1 VNQPQDRRAIY
12 ADVLAGLRDLAAD
25 APVGR
30 FDALV
35 DELLAAGRLTDDEA
49 AALRFW
55 QRESL
60 RNQADH
66 LVTTA
71 SATLSALDE
80 ARDATESA
88 IEAAAGTWG
97 RRGPAPRHA
106 APVAEP
112 LEDAGPMPPARPEA
126 PAQPLQQAQP
136 SEQAHSD
143 EPLLSAEPQE
153 AAVPRDGGRH
163 RAADPT
169 PLPTHLD
176 LPLSWAPGGRRP
188 PPPDVEPPVADH
200 EPVASSARRRR
211 LLVAG
216 LTVIGEDGTNT
227 DDRDASDPLAPHPFD
242 DRPAV
247 G

>member
-35 DELLAAGRLTDDEA
+35 DELIAAGRLTDDEA

-80 ARDATESA
+80 SRAATASA
-88 IEAAAGTWG
+88 IDAAAGTWG

-112 LEDAGPMPPARPEA
+112 LEDAGPMPPAQPAEA
-126 PAQPLQQAQP
+126 AQNDEP
-136 SEQAHSD
+136 SPND
-143 EPLLSAEPQE
+143 EPLQSAEPQD
-153 AAVPRDGGRH
+153 ASVPRDGGRH

-188 PPPDVEPPVADH
+188 PPPDAEPPAADH

>member
-1 VNQPQDRRAIY
+1 VSQPEDRRAIY
-12 ADVLAGLRDLAAD
+12 AEVLAGLRDLAAD

-35 DELLAAGRLTDDEA
+35 DDLLASGRLTDDEA

-71 SATLSALDE
+71 SATLSALD
-80 ARDATESA
+80 ASRAAAESA
-88 IEAAAGTWG
+88 VAAATSTWG
-97 RRGPAPRHA
+97 RRGQTPRHA
-106 APVAEP
+106 APPAPADPVPAAAPTPAAPGVPPVSDAAPAEP
-112 LEDAGPMPPARPEA
+112 AEVASGPG
-126 PAQPLQQAQP
+126 QQP
-136 SEQAHSD
+136 SS
-143 EPLLSAEPQE
+143 
-153 AAVPRDGGRH
+153 PRDGGRH

-188 PPPDVEPPVADH
+188 PTPDPGAPDADH
-200 EPVASSARRRR
+200 EPDASSARRRR

-216 LTVIGEDGTNT
+216 LTVIGEDGTNA
-227 DDRDASDPLAPHPFD
+227 DDRDASVPLAPHPFD
-242 DRPAV
+242 DRPAF